1 MDKRAPN
8 RQTALMLAARNGH
21 QEVVRLLIEADA
33 DMDLTDADGLSAMN
47 LARKS
52 GNTEIADYLKRQGA
66 VE

>member
-1 MDKRAPN
+1 
-8 RQTALMLAARNGH
+8 
-21 QEVVRLLIEADA
+21 
-33 DMDLTDADGLSAMN
+33 MDLTDADGLSAMN